1 MYVKFDFEGIE
12 LKMIAC
18 TSFSGSEC
26 LINIPIIVGDV
37 CIQH

>member
-1 MYVKFDFEGIE
+1 MYVKFELEGIKRK
-12 LKMIAC
+12 LTAD

-37 CIQH
+37 CTQH